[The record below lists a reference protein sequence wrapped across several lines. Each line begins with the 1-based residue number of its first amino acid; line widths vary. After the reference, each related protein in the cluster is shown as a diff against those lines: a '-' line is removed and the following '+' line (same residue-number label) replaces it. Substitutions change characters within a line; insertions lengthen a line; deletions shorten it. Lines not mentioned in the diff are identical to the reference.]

1 MDAPPNLLAQNSVE
15 EENQENRL
23 SQLPNDGATESS
35 PGFSAEEVRS
45 ALETSASTGKF
56 WTTNGT
62 LQSHSAFLSRLDW
75 EKLRSVLSYSL
86 KQVLSEYPEAKMTTE
101 QQISTL
107 GETFEELVKRLDDA
121 LYCFYEG
128 PPFTLQRLCE
138 ILLTAR
144 SIYPKLSKLSLAL
157 EKNLLVTSAL
167 TKSTDQ
173 SAPTT
178 IQNSNGSFQ
187 ESHITQQPQSS
198 SVENGVEPSIGD
210 KDEVMAEAQE
220 AEVDD
225 EATVKMETTEEE
237 VKSSES
243 NPTPMV
249 DS

>member
-56 WTTNGT
+56 W
-62 LQSHSAFLSRLDW
+62 LDW